1 MDVSAARSWRRVTL
15 TTPRRFSPKINAA
28 LMFVLACITPGFS
41 QNFAGVLT
49 QHNDNGRTGQNLQE
63 TTLTPQNVNSTGFG
77 KLFSYSVDGQI
88 YAQPLYV
95 PNVSIPNQGIHNV
108 IYVTTQ
114 NDTVY
119 AFDADGLNS
128 APLWQDSFVNPAAGI
143 IPVPCG
149 TDGSTSIA
157 CGVYPIYGITGTPV
171 IDPYT
176 NTMYLVA
183 RTYENS
189 VGVQRLH
196 ALDLGSGA
204 EKFGGPV
211 VIAASVPGTGTGHTK
226 ANVVNF
232 NPLADIQR
240 AGLLLVN
247 GTVYIGWAGAQHGWI
262 MGYSAQNSTQ
272 TLTQVAAFNTT
283 PNSGSG
289 GIWASGNG
297 LAADTSGN
305 IFAAV
310 GDATF
315 DANSGG
321 IDYGDSV
328 LKLNGSLQVLDYFAP
343 MDQACRAANDKD
355 LGSAGPMLLPAQ
367 PGPFPDELIVAGKGG
382 SPCQASGLSLIYLI
396 NQNGLGAYNPSQ
408 DQVVQEISGTTG
420 GYFSSPAYWQ
430 GEGGTNL
437 YLAGTGAGQRVGDY
451 LKMYSLTNGQLSTA
465 PVAQSTNP
473 FTVGSTPSVSA
484 NGSSAGIV
492 WAIERQ
498 DPLGTISGTLPA
510 ILYAY
515 DATNVSTMLYNSAQQ
530 QKRDQGGCGNKFQV
544 PTIANGKVYVGT
556 QNEVDVFGL
565 LPNNPPAAPGINLSV
580 PCEVFPSQAVGT
592 TSKVRSVVLTNIGNS
607 QTTPLEITGVAISGP
622 GAADFAQTNN
632 CSSLAI
638 GALCTISIT
647 FTPSVAHPESA
658 YVMITDNAAGSPHNV
673 YLVGPGSVGTPVVN
687 WPTPAPITYGTALS
701 STQLNATANVPG
713 TFAYSPPAG
722 SVLNT
727 GSQTLSVTFTPNDT
741 SDYTT
746 ATATAV
752 LQVNPGTTVVTWAT
766 PAPISYPTALS
777 ATQLNATANVPGT
790 FVYSPASGTV
800 LNAGSQT
807 LSVTFTPTDTTHYEP
822 VTTTVALQVNQASTA
837 VTWAPPAPI
846 TYGTVLSGSQLNAT
860 ANVPGSFTYSPAA
873 GSVLGA
879 GSQSLSVTFTPTDGT
894 DYTSSNAGV
903 TLQVNQAG
911 LVATA
916 NPAFGAYGQALPLL
930 YYTITGFVNGDTQ
943 GSATSGAPSLG
954 TAAAPTS
961 PPGIYPIAIAQGT
974 LAAANY
980 SFASF
985 VNGVLTIQQSGSSVV
1000 LTSANGSISQGQST
1014 ALTAT
1019 VSITGAGA
1027 APTQSVNFM
1036 LGQTLLG
1043 RETLSPLDAT
1053 DSAAT
1058 FTLNA
1063 SQLAAGNN
1071 SITAVYA
1078 GDTNYAGSTSAAIT
1092 VTLSSTPGNF
1102 GSVNVGT
1109 TASIE
1114 TLTYTFSNPATLA
1127 AVNIL
1132 TAGASSHDYTDG
1144 GSSTCAA
1151 GTAYNTGDSCLVT
1164 VAFKPA
1170 SAGMRSGAVTLFAQG
1185 SNLPLMTWYLSGIGQ
1200 SAEVVI
1206 DPGTQSTLATLSS
1219 NGQGYGSVVDGGGNV
1234 YVVDYVNSQVI
1245 ELAAGTFAPSTV
1257 VSAGLSGPT
1266 AVAMDGAGN
1275 LYVSDTG
1282 NARVVM
1288 VPNENGALNSSD
1300 LSTVTISGLGAPQGL
1315 ATDDNGNLYVAD
1327 SVNGA
1332 VIEVPAGGGA
1342 PLTVASGLTNPQ
1354 GVAVDTVGNVY
1365 VAGNNQVVEYPV
1377 GGGSPIP
1384 MGSGYANPSSVAL
1397 DASGAAYVADPGN
1410 SRIVRVSAGGI
1421 SQANMA
1427 VTGLISPRSVTVDAA
1442 GSLYITDTSSVYE
1455 VNRTQAVPLAFATT
1469 NVGSTSAPQT
1479 VTVSNAGNQ
1488 LLTMSNLAITAN
1500 FVQVP
1505 SGGTDCASSA
1515 QLSSGGQCLVATEF
1529 APTTS
1534 GSLTGTLTLSDSALN
1549 TASTQAVQLAGGGA
1563 QAAQTITFA
1572 AIPPQTYGG
1581 GAVPLNA
1588 TASSS
1593 LPVSFSVT
1601 SGPATVSGNL
1611 LIVTGVGSVTVQA
1624 SQAGNAGYAP
1634 ATPVAQTFVV
1644 NPAATT
1650 ITWGAPTPITYGT
1663 ALGAPQLNATANVP
1677 GSFVYSPPA
1686 GAVLGAGSQ
1695 TLSVSFTPTDSA
1707 DYNSSSGSVTLQV
1720 NPAATTVTWAQP
1732 APITYGTALGATQLN
1747 ATANVPGSFLYA
1759 PPSGTVLNAGSQTL
1773 SVTFTPTDGTD
1784 YSSSNGAVTLQV
1796 NPASQVITFTQNA
1809 PAVAPYNTSFTVA
1822 ATASSGL
1829 PVSFISSGVCSNV
1842 GGAFTIT
1849 SGSGTCTVTALQS
1862 GNSNYLAAPTVK
1874 EVVTAAKATPTVT
1887 FTGAPVSAPY
1897 QSTFTVTATA
1907 NSGVTPA
1914 ITTNSACSIS
1924 GTTVTM
1930 TSGTGKCTVTAK
1942 WAATAYFL
1950 AASASQTTTA
1960 VKLLPTVI
1968 WATPAPITYG
1978 TALSGSQ
1985 LNATSNVAGS
1995 FVYSP
2000 SAGTV
2005 LGAGSQTLSV
2015 TFTPTLTQNYT
2026 TSTVKVTLV
2035 VNKSATSTVITSN
2048 SPNPSK
2054 VGKAVTVKVTVTP
2067 ASGYGTPTSHV
2078 TVNASTGETC
2088 TATLTLGSGT
2098 CSVTFKSTGSRTLT
2112 ATYGGDSNDSTSVS
2126 AGVTQTVN

>member
-1 MDVSAARSWRRVTL
+1 
-15 TTPRRFSPKINAA
+15 
-28 LMFVLACITPGFS
+28 
-41 QNFAGVLT
+41 
-49 QHNDNGRTGQNLQE
+49 
-63 TTLTPQNVNSTGFG
+63 
-77 KLFSYSVDGQI
+77 
-88 YAQPLYV
+88 
-95 PNVSIPNQGIHNV
+95 
-108 IYVTTQ
+108 
-114 NDTVY
+114 
-119 AFDADGLNS
+119 
-128 APLWQDSFVNPAAGI
+128 
-143 IPVPCG
+143 
-149 TDGSTSIA
+149 
-157 CGVYPIYGITGTPV
+157 
-171 IDPYT
+171 
-176 NTMYLVA
+176 
-183 RTYENS
+183 
-189 VGVQRLH
+189 
-196 ALDLGSGA
+196 
-204 EKFGGPV
+204 
-211 VIAASVPGTGTGHTK
+211 
-226 ANVVNF
+226 
-232 NPLADIQR
+232 
-240 AGLLLVN
+240 
-247 GTVYIGWAGAQHGWI
+247 
-262 MGYSAQNSTQ
+262 
-272 TLTQVAAFNTT
+272 
-283 PNSGSG
+283 
-289 GIWASGNG
+289 
-297 LAADTSGN
+297 
-305 IFAAV
+305 
-310 GDATF
+310 
-315 DANSGG
+315 
-321 IDYGDSV
+321 
-328 LKLNGSLQVLDYFAP
+328 
-343 MDQACRAANDKD
+343 
-355 LGSAGPMLLPAQ
+355 
-367 PGPFPDELIVAGKGG
+367 
-382 SPCQASGLSLIYLI
+382 
-396 NQNGLGAYNPSQ
+396 
-408 DQVVQEISGTTG
+408 
-420 GYFSSPAYWQ
+420 
-430 GEGGTNL
+430 
-437 YLAGTGAGQRVGDY
+437 
-451 LKMYSLTNGQLSTA
+451 
-465 PVAQSTNP
+465 
-473 FTVGSTPSVSA
+473 
-484 NGSSAGIV
+484 
-492 WAIERQ
+492 
-498 DPLGTISGTLPA
+498 
-510 ILYAY
+510 
-515 DATNVSTMLYNSAQQ
+515 
-530 QKRDQGGCGNKFQV
+530 
-544 PTIANGKVYVGT
+544 
-556 QNEVDVFGL
+556 
-565 LPNNPPAAPGINLSV
+565 
-580 PCEVFPSQAVGT
+580 
-592 TSKVRSVVLTNIGNS
+592 VRSVVVTNIGNS
-607 QTTPLEITGVAISGP
+607 QTTPLEITSVAITGP

-673 YLVGPGSVGTPVVN
+673 YLVGPGTVGTPVVN

-701 STQLNATANVPG
+701 GTQLNATANVPG
-713 TFAYSPPAG
+713 TFVYSPPAG

-752 LQVNPGTTVVTWAT
+752 LQVNPGTAVVTWAT

-807 LSVTFTPTDTTHYEP
+807 LSVTFTPTDTTHYQP

-860 ANVPGSFTYSPAA
+860 ANVPGSFAYSPAA
-873 GSVLGA
+873 GAVLGA
-879 GSQSLSVTFTPTDGT
+879 GSQSLSVTFTPTDST

-903 TLQVNQAG
+903 TLQVSRAG
-911 LVATA
+911 LAVTAT
-916 NPAFGAYGQALPLL
+916 PAYGTYGQALPLF
-930 YYTITGFVNGDTQ
+930 YYGITGFVNGDTQ

-954 TAAAPTS
+954 TAASPTS

-985 VNGVLTIQQSGSSVV
+985 VNGVLTIQQSGSSVA
-1000 LTSANGSISQGQST
+1000 LTSSNGSVSQGQST

-1036 LGQTLLG
+1036 LGPPTLLG
-1043 RETLSPLDAT
+1043 TGTLSPLDAT

-1109 TASIE
+1109 PASIE
-1114 TLTYTFSNPATLA
+1114 TLTYTFSNPATLS

-1132 TAGASSHDYTDG
+1132 TAGASSNDYTDG

-1164 VAFKPA
+1164 VAFKPT

-1219 NGQGYGSVVDGGGNV
+1219 SGQGYGSVVDGGGNV
-1234 YVVDYVNSQVI
+1234 YVVDYANSQVI

-1257 VSAGLSGPT
+1257 VSSGLSGPT

-1288 VPNENGALNSSD
+1288 VPNENGALNSAD
-1300 LSTVTISGLGAPQGL
+1300 LSTVSISGLGAPQGL
-1315 ATDDNGNLYVAD
+1315 ATDGNGNLYVAD

-1332 VIEVPAGGGA
+1332 VIEVLAGGGA

-1354 GVAVDTVGNVY
+1354 GVAVDTAGNVY

-1384 MGSGYANPSSVAL
+1384 MGSGYANPSGVAL
-1397 DASGAAYVADPGN
+1397 DASGTIYVADSGN
-1410 SRIVRVSAGGI
+1410 LRIVRVSAGGAA
-1421 SQANMA
+1421 QANLA
-1427 VTGLISPRSVTVDAA
+1427 IAGLISPQGVAVDAA
-1442 GSLYITDTSSVYE
+1442 GNLYITDTSSVYE
-1455 VNRTQAVPLAFATT
+1455 VNRTQAAPLVFGTT
-1469 NVGSTSAPQT
+1469 TVGSTSVPQT

-1488 LLTMSNLAITAN
+1488 PLTMSNLAITAN

-1549 TASTQAVQLAGGGA
+1549 TASTQTVQLAGGGA
-1563 QAAQTITFA
+1563 QAAQTVTFA

-1581 GAVPLNA
+1581 GTVPLNA

-1611 LIVTGVGSVTVQA
+1611 LIVTGVGSVTVQG

-1650 ITWGAPTPITYGT
+1650 ITWGAPTPVTYGT
-1663 ALGAPQLNATANVP
+1663 ALGAP
-1677 GSFVYSPPA
+1677 
-1686 GAVLGAGSQ
+1686 
-1695 TLSVSFTPTDSA
+1695 
-1707 DYNSSSGSVTLQV
+1707 
-1720 NPAATTVTWAQP
+1720 
-1732 APITYGTALGATQLN
+1732 QLN

-1773 SVTFTPTDGTD
+1773 SVTFTATDSTD
-1784 YSSSNGAVTLQV
+1784 YNSSNGAVTLQV

-1809 PAVAPYNTSFTVA
+1809 PAVAPYNSSFTVA
-1822 ATASSGL
+1822 ASASSGL
-1829 PVSFISSGVCSNV
+1829 PVSFTSSGVCSNV
-1842 GGAFTIT
+1842 GGTFTIT
-1849 SGSGTCTVTALQS
+1849 SSSGTCTVTALQS

-1907 NSGVTPA
+1907 NSGVTPT
-1914 ITTNSACSIS
+1914 ITTNSACSTS

-1960 VKLLPTVI
+1960 LKLLPTVT

-2026 TSTVKVTLV
+2026 TATVKVTLV
-2035 VNKSATSTVITSN
+2035 VSKSATSTVITSN

-2088 TATLTLGSGT
+2088 TATLTVGSGT
-2098 CSVTFKSTGSRTLT
+2098 CSATFKSTGSRTLT
-2112 ATYGGDSNDSTSVS
+2112 ATYAGDSNDSTSVS

>member
-1 MDVSAARSWRRVTL
+1 MEISLMYVSWRPVALATSRLLFSRVV
-15 TTPRRFSPKINAA
+15 SP
-28 LMFVLACITPGFS
+28 LLVVLACLTPGLS

-49 QHNDNGRTGQNLQE
+49 QHNDNGRSGQNLQE
-63 TTLTPQNVNSTGFG
+63 TTLTPQNVNSTAFG

-88 YAQPLYV
+88 YTQPLYV
-95 PNVSIPNQGIHNV
+95 PNVSVPNQGIHNV

-119 AFDADGLNS
+119 AFDADGLNG

-183 RTYENS
+183 RTYESS

-196 ALDLGSGA
+196 ALDISNGA

-211 VIAASVPGTGTGHTK
+211 VIAASVPGTGAGHTK
-226 ANVVNF
+226 ANIVNF

-272 TLTQVAAFNTT
+272 TLTQVAVFNTT

-305 IFAAV
+305 IYAAV

-382 SPCQASGLSLIYLI
+382 SPCQSSGFSLIYLI
-396 NQNGLGAYNPSQ
+396 NQNFLGRYNPSQ
-408 DQVVQEISGTTG
+408 DQVVQEISGSTA

-430 GEGGTNL
+430 GESGTNL
-437 YLAGTGAGQRVGDY
+437 YLAGTGGGQRVGDY

-465 PVAQSTNP
+465 PVALSTNQ

-544 PTIANGKVYVGT
+544 PTVANGKVYVGT

-607 QTTPLEITGVAISGP
+607 QTTPLEITSVAITGP
-622 GAADFAQTNN
+622 SAADFAQTNN

-687 WPTPAPITYGTALS
+687 WPTPTPITYGTPLS

-741 SDYTT
+741 TDYTT
-746 ATATAV
+746 ATAAVV
-752 LQVNPGTTVVTWAT
+752 LQVNPGTAVVTWAT
-766 PAPISYPTALS
+766 PAPITYPAALS
-777 ATQLNATANVPGT
+777 ATQLNATANLPGT
-790 FVYSPASGTV
+790 FVYSPAAGTV

-807 LSVTFTPTDTTHYEP
+807 LSVTFTPTDTTHYQP
-822 VTTTVALQVNQASTA
+822 VTTTVTLQVNQASSA
-837 VTWAPPAPI
+837 VTWAPPSPI
-846 TYGTVLSGSQLNAT
+846 SYGTPLSATQLNAT

-879 GSQSLSVTFTPTDGT
+879 GSQSLSVTFTPTDST

-916 NPAFGAYGQALPLL
+916 NPAFGTYGEALPLL

-954 TAAAPTS
+954 TPASPTS

-1027 APTQSVNFM
+1027 APTQGVNFM
-1036 LGQTLLG
+1036 LGSTLLG
-1043 RETLSPLDAT
+1043 TGTLSPLDAT

-1109 TASIE
+1109 TTSIE

-1132 TAGASSHDYTDG
+1132 TAGASSHDYIDG
-1144 GSSTCAA
+1144 GSSTCSA

-1170 SAGMRSGAVTLFAQG
+1170 SAGMRSGAATLFAQG
-1185 SNLPLMTWYLSGIGQ
+1185 SNLPLTTWYLSGIGQ

-1206 DPGTQSTLATLSS
+1206 DPGTQSTIATLSN

-1234 YVVDYVNSQVI
+1234 YVVDYANSQVI
-1245 ELAAGTFAPSTV
+1245 ELAAGTLAPSTV

-1266 AVAMDGAGN
+1266 GVAMDGAGN

-1288 VPNENGALNSSD
+1288 VPNENGALNSAD

-1315 ATDDNGNLYVAD
+1315 ATDGNGNLYVAD

-1354 GVAVDTVGNVY
+1354 GVAVDTAGNVY

-1384 MGSGYANPSSVAL
+1384 MGSGYSNPSGVAL
-1397 DASGAAYVADPGN
+1397 DASGTVYVADSGN
-1410 SRIVRVSAGGI
+1410 FRIVRVSAGGAA
-1421 SQANMA
+1421 QANLA
-1427 VTGLISPRSVTVDAA
+1427 IAGLISPQGVAVDAA
-1442 GSLYITDTSSVYE
+1442 GNLYITDTSSVYE
-1455 VNRTQAVPLAFATT
+1455 VNRTQAAPLVFGTT
-1469 NVGSTSAPQT
+1469 TVGSTSVPQT
-1479 VTVSNAGNQ
+1479 VTVTNAGNQ
-1488 LLTMSNLAITAN
+1488 PLTMSNLAITAN
-1500 FVQVP
+1500 FVQAP

-1549 TASTQAVQLAGGGA
+1549 TASTQTVQLAGGGA
-1563 QAAQTITFA
+1563 QAAQAITFA
-1572 AIPPQTYGG
+1572 AIRPRH
-1581 GAVPLNA
+1581 
-1588 TASSS
+1588 TAEEQ
-1593 LPVSFSVT
+1593 F
-1601 SGPATVSGNL
+1601 
-1611 LIVTGVGSVTVQA
+1611 
-1624 SQAGNAGYAP
+1624 
-1634 ATPVAQTFVV
+1634 
-1644 NPAATT
+1644 
-1650 ITWGAPTPITYGT
+1650 
-1663 ALGAPQLNATANVP
+1663 
-1677 GSFVYSPPA
+1677 
-1686 GAVLGAGSQ
+1686 
-1695 TLSVSFTPTDSA
+1695 
-1707 DYNSSSGSVTLQV
+1707 
-1720 NPAATTVTWAQP
+1720 
-1732 APITYGTALGATQLN
+1732 
-1747 ATANVPGSFLYA
+1747 
-1759 PPSGTVLNAGSQTL
+1759 
-1773 SVTFTPTDGTD
+1773 
-1784 YSSSNGAVTLQV
+1784 
-1796 NPASQVITFTQNA
+1796 
-1809 PAVAPYNTSFTVA
+1809 
-1822 ATASSGL
+1822 
-1829 PVSFISSGVCSNV
+1829 
-1842 GGAFTIT
+1842 
-1849 SGSGTCTVTALQS
+1849 
-1862 GNSNYLAAPTVK
+1862 
-1874 EVVTAAKATPTVT
+1874 
-1887 FTGAPVSAPY
+1887 
-1897 QSTFTVTATA
+1897 
-1907 NSGVTPA
+1907 
-1914 ITTNSACSIS
+1914 
-1924 GTTVTM
+1924 
-1930 TSGTGKCTVTAK
+1930 
-1942 WAATAYFL
+1942 
-1950 AASASQTTTA
+1950 
-1960 VKLLPTVI
+1960 
-1968 WATPAPITYG
+1968 
-1978 TALSGSQ
+1978 
-1985 LNATSNVAGS
+1985 
-1995 FVYSP
+1995 
-2000 SAGTV
+2000 
-2005 LGAGSQTLSV
+2005 
-2015 TFTPTLTQNYT
+2015 
-2026 TSTVKVTLV
+2026 
-2035 VNKSATSTVITSN
+2035 
-2048 SPNPSK
+2048 
-2054 VGKAVTVKVTVTP
+2054 
-2067 ASGYGTPTSHV
+2067 H
-2078 TVNASTGETC
+2078 
-2088 TATLTLGSGT
+2088 
-2098 CSVTFKSTGSRTLT
+2098 
-2112 ATYGGDSNDSTSVS
+2112 
-2126 AGVTQTVN
+2126 